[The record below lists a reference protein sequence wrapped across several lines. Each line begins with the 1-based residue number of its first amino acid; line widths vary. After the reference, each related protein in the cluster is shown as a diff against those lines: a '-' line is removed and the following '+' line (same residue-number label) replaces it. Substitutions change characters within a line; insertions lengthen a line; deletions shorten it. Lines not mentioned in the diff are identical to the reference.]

1 MATDVIFK
9 YHPKT
14 ILAKIAAP
22 KNQSFSD
29 KMTAFKD
36 IMLSRHGV
44 AAIGAAAATALAL
57 QYIRSRKHEQ
67 FKEVFDQAYRS
78 DPKLADKMA
87 RDFLKKHKL
96 GRKGQEVM
104 YGDYDYHSPAVAM
117 GEVERIDP
125 KTKKK
130 VVTKEPIIVQHKD
143 PKKQATKL
151 RLDDP
156 AVHLHELGH
165 YKRIKEKNPVTRA
178 AMYGNSPIG
187 KLARI
192 PLIGLN
198 KPAYHAANVLAA
210 GSLIREEQGA
220 SEHAL
225 DYIMRHGPPKE
236 KTRAR
241 RLLKATHDDYVVDQ
255 AIGVSRIPL
264 ITGAGIAALVAS
276 IKAQQKID
284 ALKSRKSY

>member
-1 MATDVIFK
+1 MIFK

-44 AAIGAAAATALAL
+44 AAVGAAAATALAL
-57 QYIRSRKHEQ
+57 QYIRGRKHEQ
-67 FKEVFDQAYRS
+67 FKEIYDQAYRS

-96 GRKGQEVM
+96 GRKGREVM
-104 YGDYDYHSPAVAM
+104 YADHQHHSPGVAM

-130 VVTKEPIIVQHKD
+130 VVTKEPIIIQPSN
-143 PKKQATKL
+143 PKKQTTKL

-165 YKRIKEKNPVTRA
+165 YKRIKEKNPVTRT
-178 AMYGNSPIG
+178 AMFTNSPVG
-187 KLARI
+187 KFARI
-192 PLIGLN
+192 PLIGLS
-198 KPAYHAANVLAA
+198 KPGYHAANALAA

-241 RLLKATHDDYVVDQ
+241 RLLKATHDDYVADQ
-255 AIGVSRIPL
+255 VVGLTRIPI